1 MKHLVRHY
9 VQMVLVMFAG
19 MAVLGT
25 AIGLAFETGRG
36 SLMLLEMG
44 FTMTAPMV
52 AWMRWRGHRWQP
64 TLEMAGSMIVPT
76 LAAVTLLNAD
86 VVTDIDAL
94 LGVEH
99 VAMLAG
105 MLVVMLARREEY
117 SQHAHVRVAA

>member
-1 MKHLVRHY
+1 
-9 VQMVLVMFAG
+9 
-19 MAVLGT
+19 
-25 AIGLAFETGRG
+25 
-36 SLMLLEMG
+36 
-44 FTMTAPMV
+44 
-52 AWMRWRGHRWQP
+52 
-64 TLEMAGSMIVPT
+64 MAGSMIVPT

-105 MLVVMLARREEY
+105 MLVVMLARRDEY